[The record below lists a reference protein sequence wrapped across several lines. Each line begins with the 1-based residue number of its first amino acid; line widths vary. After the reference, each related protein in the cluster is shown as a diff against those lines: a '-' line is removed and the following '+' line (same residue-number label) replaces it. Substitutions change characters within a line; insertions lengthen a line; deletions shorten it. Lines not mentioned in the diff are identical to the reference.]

1 MDGKED
7 VVELLVNLIVF
18 SVIGVEITTWSLK
31 KFIGKNG
38 ISEREITCL
47 GITFNKSTQ
56 FL

>member
-18 SVIGVEITTWSLK
+18 SVIGVEITTCSLK
-31 KFIGKNG
+31 KSIGKNG